1 MLKSFRVGNLS
12 FKEISKYPNIVHD
25 VAFVLDNEISN
36 ETVMKEIKK
45 SCGKYLVDISLFDIY
60 NIDKKTKS
68 LAYNLVF
75 SDPNATLTD
84 EFFLPIFEKMI
95 SDVTTKL
102 NCKLRDN

>member
-1 MLKSFRVGNLS
+1 MLKSFRVGNIS
-12 FKEISKYPNIVHD
+12 YKEISKYPNIVHD
-25 VAFVLDNEISN
+25 VAFVLKNDITN

-45 SCGKYLVDISLFDIY
+45 SCGKYLVDINLFDVY
-60 NIDKKTKS
+60 NFDNGTKS

-75 SDPNATLTD
+75 NDPNTTLTD
-84 EFFLPIFEKMI
+84 EVVMPIFEKMI